1 MEIFVK
7 VEKELQKHHM
17 NIIRHENTPGRFL
30 LSDGD
35 NREGWIIVIVSKE
48 SLKSELLSFNL
59 IKCLIADVDDGRL
72 RILLVLRSGVNIS
85 EVPRCIRWVTVF
97 SKDEKSYKN
106 WIVRTIF

>member
-1 MEIFVK
+1 
-7 VEKELQKHHM
+7 M

-30 LSDGD
+30 PSDGE

-59 IKCLIADVDDGRL
+59 MKCLTADVDDGRL
-72 RILLVLRSGVNIS
+72 RVLLVLRSGVNIS

-97 SKDEKSYKN
+97 SEYEKSYKN
-106 WIVRTIF
+106 WIVRTVSG